1 MRYPASP
8 SHVDPNVTEPSAS
21 FKSEVLKVTGAIV
34 LFIIVYVLLMGLAMG
49 LAVAAGYGGIA
60 FILLHPSFI
69 TLMIGLGLAG
79 LGLMVL
85 FFLIK
90 FLFARNKVDR
100 SHLVEVTRQQ
110 QPELFSFIEQLTKE
124 IGAPFPKRIYFSSDV
139 NASVFYD
146 SGFWSMFLPI
156 RKNLQIG
163 LGLVNVLTV
172 SEFKAVLAH
181 EFGHFSQRSMKLG
194 SYVYNVNQ
202 IIFNLLY
209 DNRGYGNALES
220 WGNISGYFAFFANIT
235 VRIVQGI
242 QWILQQ
248 MYGLINKSYMGLSR
262 QMEFHA
268 DAVAASTA
276 GSSALATAL
285 MKLDMANL
293 TQQKLYQTYNNWIS
307 DNLKARNMFPNHVEV
322 MKYFAK
328 DFSLPVVNG
337 LPVVD
342 EAAAKRLASSRVV
355 VEDQWASHPSTED
368 RVAYLN
374 RLNIAAEN
382 AIESAWVIFR
392 EPEHVQEMMTDFVY
406 RSVTLKENP
415 VLLDDK
421 SFRERYAQESDVYS
435 YPDLYQ
441 GYFNNRNATE
451 LDVNQPQVRDA
462 DNLADVLTPATLQ
475 LPRQLEVLAN
485 DIQLLETIRDQAQS
499 VKTFEFNSQRY
510 AQKQAGEILRQLQQE
525 KEIAS
530 GELAYAD
537 RRIYAL
543 AYATAES
550 VGAVPT
556 WKEKLSRWQACE
568 KRAQETYAYYAT
580 IMGIMQPAYQD
591 PVSLETAQ
599 TVQSQLAANE
609 AKGKEWIQLLLQQ
622 PDPLYLNQEERD
634 TLRRFA
640 TSNFSYFDPKTGF
653 NSESLDLFV
662 RAIGL
667 LQYAH
672 TQLAAHAKKDYL
684 EWQAEMLR

>member
-172 SEFKAVLAH
+172 SELKAVLAH

-235 VRIVQGI
+235 VRIV
-242 QWILQQ
+242 
-248 MYGLINKSYMGLSR
+248 
-262 QMEFHA
+262 
-268 DAVAASTA
+268 
-276 GSSALATAL
+276 
-285 MKLDMANL
+285 
-293 TQQKLYQTYNNWIS
+293 
-307 DNLKARNMFPNHVEV
+307 
-322 MKYFAK
+322 
-328 DFSLPVVNG
+328 
-337 LPVVD
+337 
-342 EAAAKRLASSRVV
+342 
-355 VEDQWASHPSTED
+355 
-368 RVAYLN
+368 
-374 RLNIAAEN
+374 
-382 AIESAWVIFR
+382 
-392 EPEHVQEMMTDFVY
+392 
-406 RSVTLKENP
+406 
-415 VLLDDK
+415 
-421 SFRERYAQESDVYS
+421 
-435 YPDLYQ
+435 
-441 GYFNNRNATE
+441 
-451 LDVNQPQVRDA
+451 
-462 DNLADVLTPATLQ
+462 
-475 LPRQLEVLAN
+475 
-485 DIQLLETIRDQAQS
+485 
-499 VKTFEFNSQRY
+499 
-510 AQKQAGEILRQLQQE
+510 
-525 KEIAS
+525 
-530 GELAYAD
+530 
-537 RRIYAL
+537 
-543 AYATAES
+543 
-550 VGAVPT
+550 
-556 WKEKLSRWQACE
+556 
-568 KRAQETYAYYAT
+568 
-580 IMGIMQPAYQD
+580 
-591 PVSLETAQ
+591 
-599 TVQSQLAANE
+599 
-609 AKGKEWIQLLLQQ
+609 
-622 PDPLYLNQEERD
+622 
-634 TLRRFA
+634 
-640 TSNFSYFDPKTGF
+640 
-653 NSESLDLFV
+653 
-662 RAIGL
+662 
-667 LQYAH
+667 
-672 TQLAAHAKKDYL
+672 
-684 EWQAEMLR
+684 